1 MFLITGNTIFFSIKS
16 TLDKKRGGD
25 EKKMA
30 LEIKTE
36 SAQNTEKSWA
46 NRNERQCLTRHSSKI
61 RSLKSLSPHM
71 RN

>member
-1 MFLITGNTIFFSIKS
+1 
-16 TLDKKRGGD
+16 
-25 EKKMA
+25 MA

-36 SAQNTEKSWA
+36 SAQNTEKSSA
-46 NRNERQCLTRHSSKI
+46 NRNKRQCLTGHSSKI